1 MTWNQK
7 TKSYISNGKL
17 GLGSI
22 GKTQFNKFVPGTI
35 MLERKKSGDVLSIY
49 LELDNSKWYT
59 FRYSNGVNLVYSS
72 NEKFTTI
79 IKEMKDDDKKNEG
92 EKGQEK

>member
-1 MTWNQK
+1 
-7 TKSYISNGKL
+7 
-17 GLGSI
+17 
-22 GKTQFNKFVPGTI
+22 
-35 MLERKKSGDVLSIY
+35 VLSIY

-79 IKEMKDDDKKNEG
+79 IKEMKDDDKKREG
-92 EKGQEK
+92 EKGQRSYKFTLGSPNERNLIIKNQKKAEESGGPEPEPEDK